1 MANPLLFSPSKVLS
15 KPKAKRTKPIQ
26 PTNRTETDI
35 QREILEAL
43 IHSGYMVWRNNSG
56 AFWNHA
62 RQAYVKVQ
70 GVGRINGVSDILGVL
85 PDGTFLAIE
94 VKSRTGRLTEEQKVF
109 LLKVSNRGGLAFMA
123 RSLEDVQK
131 AFKACPWPIPQP
143 PLDEDARLE
152 QAGWVKTGG
161 V

>member
-1 MANPLLFSPSKVLS
+1 MQTTSNPPTKSKLPKKQT
-15 KPKAKRTKPIQ
+15 KPKPKPK
-26 PTNRTETDI
+26 PKPRCETDI

-56 AFWNHA
+56 AFWSHQ
-62 RQAYVKVQ
+62 RQAYIKVQ

-85 PDGTFLAIE
+85 PDGKMLAIE
-94 VKSRTGRLTEEQKVF
+94 VKSKTGRLTPEQGEF
-109 LLKVSNRGGLAFMA
+109 LIKVSNRGGLAFVA
-123 RSLEDVQK
+123 RSLQDVQK
-131 AFKACPWPIPQP
+131 AFKGCPWPIPQP